1 MLKIEGVYKDAREV
15 YARLNGAEV
24 SKNGFYD
31 NKMIEIT
38 EIREKDIN
46 SLRSLF
52 LKTRRIAFSCA
63 DISQFKLS
71 DFEEQTKDEY
81 ILVALADER
90 VAGFISVWTADNFI
104 HHLYV
109 DEQFQNQNVGTQL
122 LKAVCDKFGLPIR
135 LKCEENNS
143 KAVCFYRRKGFK
155 EKGSGKS
162 EIGTY
167 ILFELNRKIE

>member
-1 MLKIEGVYKDAREV
+1 LLKIEGVY
-15 YARLNGAEV
+15 
-24 SKNGFYD
+24 
-31 NKMIEIT
+31 KMIEIT
-38 EIREKDIN
+38 EIREKDID

-52 LKTRRIAFSCA
+52 FKTRLITFSSA

-90 VAGFISVWTADNFI
+90 VIGFVSVWAADNFI

-122 LKAVCDKFGLPIR
+122 LKAVYDKFGLPIS

-143 KAVCFYRRKGFK
+143 KAICFYRRKGFM
-155 EKGSGKS
+155 EKGNGQS

-167 ILFELNRKIE
+167 ILFELNKKME

>member
-1 MLKIEGVYKDAREV
+1 
-15 YARLNGAEV
+15 
-24 SKNGFYD
+24 
-31 NKMIEIT
+31 MIEIT
-38 EIREKDIN
+38 EIREKDID

-52 LKTRRIAFSCA
+52 LKTRLITFSSA

-90 VAGFISVWTADNFI
+90 VIGFVSVWAADNFI

-122 LKAVCDKFGLPIR
+122 LKAVYDKFGLPIS

-143 KAVCFYRRKGFK
+143 KAICFYRRKGFM
-155 EKGSGKS
+155 EKGNGQS

-167 ILFELNRKIE
+167 ILFELNKKME

>member
-1 MLKIEGVYKDAREV
+1 MLKIEGVY
-15 YARLNGAEV
+15 
-24 SKNGFYD
+24 
-31 NKMIEIT
+31 KMIEIT
-38 EIREKDIN
+38 EIREKDID

-52 LKTRRIAFSCA
+52 FKTRLITFSSA

-90 VAGFISVWTADNFI
+90 VIGFVSVWAADNFI

-122 LKAVCDKFGLPIR
+122 LKAVYDKFGLPIS

-143 KAVCFYRRKGFK
+143 KAICFYRRKGFM
-155 EKGSGKS
+155 EKGSGQS

-167 ILFELNRKIE
+167 ILFELNKKME